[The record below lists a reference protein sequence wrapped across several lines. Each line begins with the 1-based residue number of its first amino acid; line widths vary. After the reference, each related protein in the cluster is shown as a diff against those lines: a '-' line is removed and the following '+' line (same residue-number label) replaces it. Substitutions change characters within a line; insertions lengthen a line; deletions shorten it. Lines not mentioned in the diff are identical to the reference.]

1 MKHLRPLLAG
11 AVMALGGAMA
21 SQAAVHLCM
30 TFADGT
36 TAFINVQDGV
46 DPENLP
52 SMNIGDHSITV
63 TVPQL
68 GAEAMT
74 YTYEAANL
82 DHFNFAEMSGIAEIE
97 RTSEATIT
105 AMGGGLVRVSGAN
118 AGDVTV
124 YDLAGRPVNVPQTTE
139 GEATIISL
147 DNLATGV
154 YIVSYKSATLKIT
167 KK

>member
-52 SMNIGDHSITV
+52 SMQIGDRSITV

-68 GAEAMT
+68 GADAMT

-124 YDLAGRPVNVPQTTE
+124 YDLAGRPVSVPQTTE

>member
-36 TAFINVQDGV
+36 TAYINVQDGV

-52 SMNIGDHSITV
+52 SMQIGDRSITV

-124 YDLAGRPVNVPQTTE
+124 YDLAGRPVSVPQTTE

>member
-1 MKHLRPLLAG
+1 
-11 AVMALGGAMA
+11 
-21 SQAAVHLCM
+21 
-30 TFADGT
+30 
-36 TAFINVQDGV
+36 
-46 DPENLP
+46 
-52 SMNIGDHSITV
+52 MNIGDHSITV
-63 TVPQL
+63 TVPHL

>member
-52 SMNIGDHSITV
+52 SMKIGDRSITV

-68 GAEAMT
+68 GTEAMT
-74 YTYEAANL
+74 YTYEASNL

-124 YDLAGRPVNVPQTTE
+124 YDLAGRPVSVPQTTE

>member
-74 YTYEAANL
+74 
-82 DHFNFAEMSGIAEIE
+82 DWSG
-97 RTSEATIT
+97 
-105 AMGGGLVRVSGAN
+105 
-118 AGDVTV
+118 
-124 YDLAGRPVNVPQTTE
+124 
-139 GEATIISL
+139 
-147 DNLATGV
+147 
-154 YIVSYKSATLKIT
+154 
-167 KK
+167 

>member
-21 SQAAVHLCM
+21 SQATVHLCM
-30 TFADGT
+30 TFTDGT

-74 YTYEAANL
+74 YTYEASNL

-124 YDLAGRPVNVPQTTE
+124 YDLAGRPVSVPQTTE
-139 GEATIISL
+139 GEATVISL